1 MDVAYA
7 FDHAYVPYAQTA
19 IESLLDQ
26 HPDRQVRIWVVLDE
40 DVTGADCELLRA
52 QVGARATLE
61 LLHTTRVLSDR
72 DLPTSTIAPHIS
84 RAMYMRL
91 LLPHLLPAD
100 VARVLYVDS
109 DTLCVGPID
118 ALFEVDLGGAVV
130 GAARDP
136 YTRRFSDNGALPG
149 ITEGR
154 LRLDP
159 RSHYFNSGVLLID
172 TAAWRD
178 ARVTDVALDYIA
190 RHADVARYPDQDAL
204 NYALYERWHRLPRRW
219 NYAMPYRLETNMGGN
234 LADAR
239 IIHFV
244 GPEKPWTSLY
254 WAGETQDTYCRYLRQ
269 AQDAVVCVSERE
281 AAPVS

>member
-26 HPDRQVRIWVVLDE
+26 HPDRPLRIWVVLDT
-40 DVTGADCELLRA
+40 DVTDADCELLRT
-52 QVGARATLE
+52 QVGARATIE
-61 LLHTTRVLSDR
+61 ILHTTSVLSAR
-72 DLPTSTIAPHIS
+72 DLPASRIAPHIS

-91 LLPHLLPAD
+91 LLPHLLPPE
-100 VARVLYVDS
+100 VARVLYLDS
-109 DTLCVGPID
+109 DTLCVGPVD
-118 ALFEVDLGGAVV
+118 ALADVDLAGAVI
-130 GAARDP
+130 GAVRDP

-149 ITEGR
+149 IIDGR

-159 RSHYFNSGVLLID
+159 RSPYFNSGVLLID
-172 TAAWRD
+172 TAAWRE
-178 ARVTDVALDYIA
+178 AGVTEVALDYIG

-204 NYALYERWHRLPRRW
+204 NYALYERWHRLPKCF

-244 GPEKPWTSLY
+244 GPEKPWTTRY

-269 AQDAVVCVSERE
+269 AQDAVVCASGRE
-281 AAPVS
+281 TAPAS